1 MPLIVGELG
10 QGKGIVAAYF
20 ATLYYRRG
28 LRVASNYPFDTTVL
42 GSSCENPLTVI
53 PASPRI
59 EDLKALGRGCPE
71 EEKTRFGALFLD
83 ECGTWFNARDFAR
96 KDRLPLIDWL
106 IHSRKLGW
114 DVYLIV
120 QDEKNIDTQILRAMG
135 SKIIRCKRLD
145 ELRVPF
151 FTTLYEI
158 FRPGRTGVATKRRG
172 LLPHYVVASC
182 FSDTGVHRVRKRPYE
197 KHFIRASDYYACYD
211 TNFIFSDGTEL
222 LNGRHVDM
230 RSVCSVLP
238 GKTLTD
244 WYGKS
249 SSFVSPFISCPD
261 SEASAITDKTADA
274 AGNNNNGCMRAES
287 AHNTSQDNQNYNH
300 KKTSGIRRAFFRFLI
315 LFVCILVIFL
325 LGRHYDLWFSG
336 SDDTSVSQSPV
347 SEVRTDTS
355 VKSQVSAPV
364 VPRITMTSESSSVYS
379 SRWRISSY
387 FRGSDERPYYILVD
401 NAGNIRFYYSDVV
414 YRGRLTE
421 ITVDNERVTY
431 WTGSGFHSAS
441 SEDKSLFS
449 VSSGG

>member
-42 GSSCENPLTVI
+42 DPSCENPLTVI

-182 FSDTGVHRVRKRPYE
+182 FSDTGVHRVRKRPNE

-222 LNGRHVDM
+222 INGRHVDM

-249 SSFVSPFISCPD
+249 SAFISPFISCTD
-261 SEASAITDKTADA
+261 SLVSAITDKTSDA
-274 AGNNNNGCMRAES
+274 AKKNNNCNRAES
-287 AHNTSQDNQNYNH
+287 VHNIRQDNQNHNH
-300 KKTSGIRRAFFRFLI
+300 KKTSGLLRAFFRFLI

-347 SEVRTDTS
+347 SEVRTDTA

-431 WTGSGFHSAS
+431 WTGSGSHRAS
-441 SEDKSLFS
+441 SDDKSLFS
-449 VSSGG
+449 VSSDG